1 MSPARPLRNTLFP
14 VSAAA
19 WLGCCLLFFGG
30 VSPAAEP
37 LTGIILPVQDADLSF
52 AVLGIVAEV
61 KVREGEKVQAGQVL
75 VRLDDQLESLEVRKA
90 ESVLEQARFEHEA
103 AAKLIAEDIGTRAD
117 ALAKRITFEL
127 AGNALE
133 TARTKQ
139 RQRSMSCPFDG
150 VVVRVNKEQ
159 GESVLLNEVVARVVN
174 MDRVHAQFYMK
185 PEEAAALRKGD
196 DYRMRLVAGA
206 SAGKIFTGKVT
217 LVDPVL
223 DAESALVRVRVEV
236 PNAGNELRAGMRV
249 EGGVA
254 APSS

>member
-1 MSPARPLRNTLFP
+1 MSPARPLRNALFP
-14 VSAAA
+14 VPVVASL
-19 WLGCCLLFFGG
+19 WCCLLFLGG
-30 VSPAAEP
+30 VSPAAES

-61 KVREGEKVQAGQVL
+61 KVREGEKVKAGQVL

-90 ESVLEQARFEHEA
+90 EAVLEQARFEHEA

-139 RQRSMSCPFDG
+139 RQRSMTCPFDG
-150 VVVRVNKEQ
+150 IVVRVNKEQ

-185 PEEAAALRKGD
+185 PEEAAALRHGD
-196 DYRMRLVAGA
+196 DYRMRLLAGA

>member
-1 MSPARPLRNTLFP
+1 MSLAWSLRNTVCP
-14 VSAAA
+14 APAAA
-19 WLGCCLLFFGG
+19 LVCWWVMLLGGIL
-30 VSPAAEP
+30 PAAEP

-61 KVREGEKVQAGQVL
+61 KVREGEKVKAGQML

-90 ESVLEQARFEHEA
+90 EAVLEQARFEHEA

-117 ALAKRITFEL
+117 ALAKRITFDL
-127 AGNALE
+127 AVNALE

-139 RQRSMSCPFDG
+139 RQRSMTCPFDG
-150 VVVRVNKEQ
+150 IVVRVNKEQ

-185 PEEAAALRKGD
+185 PEEAASLRPGD
-196 DYRMRLVAGA
+196 DYRMRGVAGA

-236 PNAGNELRAGMRV
+236 PNATNELRAGMRV
-249 EGGVA
+249 EGGVTV
-254 APSS
+254 PSS